1 MRRALPLLL
10 AAIAVPVT
18 SFFVGVNSGA
28 DSLRAKQ
35 AAAASKIEAV
45 EPGPLKQQVIE
56 REVIKIKTEKVY
68 IHPESC
74 ARAVQLAVE
83 ALAETDKFLSTAT
96 EIQEVSRLLAKAIV
110 LEEVQVLIKA
120 RNDLREHQNATLDN
134 VFKLGDISSLLS
146 QYSTSCEE
154 ELADKD

>member
-1 MRRALPLLL
+1 MRRAVSLLL
-10 AAIAVPVT
+10 VAVTVPTVA
-18 SFFVGVNSGA
+18 FFVGVNSGA

-35 AAAASKIEAV
+35 AAAASKIKAV

-56 REVIKIKTEKVY
+56 REVIKVKTEKVY